1 MVLANTF
8 CMYLL
13 AQKYH
18 WNVEGPNFSQYHA
31 LFGDLYE
38 QLFEEIDKDELW
50 QNGEGWVGVE
60 QMDSISVFDE
70 REKNAIK
77 NLPHGGEWVLCW
89 SVPK

>member
-1 MVLANTF
+1 MIKTKETSKGIVR
-8 CMYLL
+8 
-13 AQKYH
+13 
-18 WNVEGPNFSQYHA
+18 
-31 LFGDLYE
+31 
-38 QLFEEIDKDELW
+38 QLWCIKRADKDELW